1 MAVESIVVRPFE
13 KGDEAAMAEM
23 IAHTLRVSNRDD
35 YTPEYL
41 EGIVNHYPPEF
52 FTEHAEDS
60 HLYVLCDGER
70 IIGCGG
76 ITGCW
81 GSTTESYVFS
91 VFVHPDYQ
99 GHGLGKMIM
108 DALESDDFFRRAAR
122 TELASSI
129 TATGFYQKL
138 GYAFIDGI
146 TTPDEAGVIKMEKKT
161 MTITYEKKE
170 ALTFIGF
177 HTGIAPGEGY
187 QKCPEFWE
195 KEYAAK
201 YARLWQTMKPETPV
215 EEAILAHGIG
225 MFAFC
230 ADAETGFEY
239 WIAGL
244 YKGGE
249 VPAGLE
255 LYTFPASNWAMFSI
269 KGPIPSSLHSLN
281 TFVWQE
287 WFPTEGKRLHAN
299 GLATLEVYSAGNPQ
313 SPFYE
318 SGIWV
323 PIAES

>member
-13 KGDEAAMAEM
+13 KGDETAMAEM

-129 TATGFYQKL
+129 TATGFYEKL
-138 GYAFIDGI
+138 GYAYINEI
-146 TTPDEAGVIKMEKKT
+146 TTPNESGVVMMEKK
-161 MTITYEKKE
+161 
-170 ALTFIGF
+170 
-177 HTGIAPGEGY
+177 
-187 QKCPEFWE
+187 
-195 KEYAAK
+195 
-201 YARLWQTMKPETPV
+201 R
-215 EEAILAHGIG
+215 
-225 MFAFC
+225 
-230 ADAETGFEY
+230 
-239 WIAGL
+239 
-244 YKGGE
+244 
-249 VPAGLE
+249 
-255 LYTFPASNWAMFSI
+255 
-269 KGPIPSSLHSLN
+269 
-281 TFVWQE
+281 
-287 WFPTEGKRLHAN
+287 PT
-299 GLATLEVYSAGNPQ
+299 
-313 SPFYE
+313 
-318 SGIWV
+318 
-323 PIAES
+323 